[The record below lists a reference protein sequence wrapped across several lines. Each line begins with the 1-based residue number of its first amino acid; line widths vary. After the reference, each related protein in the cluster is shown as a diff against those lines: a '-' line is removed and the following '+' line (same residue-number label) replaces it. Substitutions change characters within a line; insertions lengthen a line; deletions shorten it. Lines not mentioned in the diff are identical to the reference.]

1 MVCAK
6 HTADRL
12 VILKE
17 GIIHGR
23 NLRRIRKK

>member
-17 GIIHGR
+17 GIIHEGTYEELEKR
-23 NLRRIRKK
+23 